1 MKLIYFYVYVYVGID
16 ILVIIWY
23 IFVWIVK
30 FLDLCFVL
38 MIWNENWDWKYC
50 LDVRYFKNFFLF
62 VKYFIKKMVL
72 IFNDIIDIVFFFII
86 LLKGKFKYEC
96 LVYGG

>member
-1 MKLIYFYVYVYVGID
+1 MYVYVGID

-38 MIWNENWDWKYC
+38 MIWNENWDWKNC
-50 LDVRYFKNFFLF
+50 LGVRYFYNFFLF
-62 VKYFIKKMVL
+62 VKYFIKMVY
-72 IFNDIIDIVFFFII
+72 IFNDIIDIIFFFII

-96 LVYGG
+96 LVNGG